1 MNERL
6 KEFLNQ
12 QLDTCRTAISSNP
25 DALQK
30 EFWEGRELANKLA
43 LLHIADILDMDRLH
57 RLHEPCVCNSGF
69 IVKKNWLDKL
79 LEWLTQW

>member
-1 MNERL
+1 MLEKICPIWDKGYML
-6 KEFLNQ
+6 KHH
-12 QLDTCRTAISSNP
+12 SV
-25 DALQK
+25 
-30 EFWEGRELANKLA
+30 
-43 LLHIADILDMDRLH
+43 ADILDMDRLH